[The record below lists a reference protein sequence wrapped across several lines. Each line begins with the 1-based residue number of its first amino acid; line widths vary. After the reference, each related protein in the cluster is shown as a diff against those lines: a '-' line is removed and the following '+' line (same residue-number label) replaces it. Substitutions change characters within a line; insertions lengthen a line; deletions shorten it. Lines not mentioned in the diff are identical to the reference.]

1 MDVWQPTPEKKIIL
15 NLPATVEWATP
26 NVHADQIEWFCRH
39 LSRRDSVLISVH
51 PHNDRGTAVAA
62 AELALLAGAD
72 RVEGT
77 LFGNGERTGNVDIVT
92 LALNLFTQGIDP
104 GLDLSDINAVV
115 RCAEYCNQLPVHPRH
130 PYAGELVFTAFSG
143 SHQDAI
149 KKGLA
154 ANAGSAVWNVPYLP
168 IDPAD
173 VGRTYEAVIRVN
185 SQSGKGGIAYLLEKD
200 YGLRLPRRLQIEF
213 SRVVQAIADAT
224 GKELTS
230 ADIWAAF
237 EAEYL
242 QAVEP
247 YRVVEHRS
255 IPDSHASGMCK
266 LTATIRE
273 HGRERLISG
282 KGNGPIDAFT
292 DTLNRHCGLDVRVVD
307 YHEHAIGAGA
317 NATAVSYVEVRM
329 DGEPATL
336 FGVGIDSNIVTAS
349 LNAVVSA
356 VNRALR
362 QSSDQNDASSAQARR
377 VAGLGA

>member
-1 MDVWQPTPEKKIIL
+1 
-15 NLPATVEWATP
+15 
-26 NVHADQIEWFCRH
+26 
-39 LSRRDSVLISVH
+39 
-51 PHNDRGTAVAA
+51 
-62 AELALLAGAD
+62 
-72 RVEGT
+72 
-77 LFGNGERTGNVDIVT
+77 
-92 LALNLFTQGIDP
+92 
-104 GLDLSDINAVV
+104 
-115 RCAEYCNQLPVHPRH
+115 
-130 PYAGELVFTAFSG
+130 
-143 SHQDAI
+143 
-149 KKGLA
+149 
-154 ANAGSAVWNVPYLP
+154 
-168 IDPAD
+168 

-213 SRVVQAIADAT
+213 SQVVQAIADAT

-230 ADIWAAF
+230 ADIWVAF

-242 QAVEP
+242 QPVEP
-247 YRVVEHRS
+247 YRFVEHRT
-255 IPDSHASGMCK
+255 IPDSHGSGVRK
-266 LTATIRE
+266 LTATIHER
-273 HGRERLISG
+273 GRERLISG

-292 DTLNRHCGLDVRVVD
+292 DALNRHCGLDVRVVD

-362 QSSDQNDASSAQARR
+362 QSASEADEGVEPARR
-377 VAGLGA
+377 VAGLGG

>member
-1 MDVWQPTPEKKIIL
+1 
-15 NLPATVEWATP
+15 
-26 NVHADQIEWFCRH
+26 
-39 LSRRDSVLISVH
+39 
-51 PHNDRGTAVAA
+51 
-62 AELALLAGAD
+62 
-72 RVEGT
+72 
-77 LFGNGERTGNVDIVT
+77 
-92 LALNLFTQGIDP
+92 
-104 GLDLSDINAVV
+104 VV
-115 RCAEYCNQLPVHPRH
+115 RAAEYCNQLPVHPRH

-154 ANAGSAVWNVPYLP
+154 ANAGSEVWDVPYLP

-185 SQSGKGGIAYLLEKD
+185 SQSGKGGISYLLEKD
-200 YGLRLPRRLQIEF
+200 YGVRLPRRLQIEF
-213 SRVVQAIADAT
+213 SQRVQAIADAT

-230 ADIWAAF
+230 ADIWTAF

-242 QAVEP
+242 QPTEP
-247 YRVVEHRS
+247 FRFIEDRTK
-255 IPDSHASGMCK
+255 PDSHASGICK

-292 DTLNRHCGLDVRVVD
+292 DALNRHCGLDVRVVD

-362 QSSDQNDASSAQARR
+362 QLSSETDEGVELARR
-377 VAGLGA
+377 VAGIGA